1 MKTILSSFACMF
13 LLFGTCI
20 SVGAEDTKKQETIFS
35 EPLDEYFEALDYYII
50 IDDTDTTK
58 TKISV
63 LRLEKSLGELSVID
77 RMEIN
82 RLDDNILHINFKPS
96 FGLDAWYSSRVLAEI
111 YDENLKNHN
120 ILTVS
125 TKKPKPRI
133 FQRNEG

>member
-1 MKTILSSFACMF
+1 MKQLCGFFICLF
-13 LLFGTCI
+13 LLC
-20 SVGAEDTKKQETIFS
+20 SVSYSEDTEKGTIFS
-35 EPLDEYFEALDYYII
+35 EPLDKYFDSLDYYII
-50 IDDTDTTK
+50 IDDTDLEK
-58 TKISV
+58 TRISV
-63 LRLEKSLGELSVID
+63 LRLEKNLGKVSVID
-77 RMEIN
+77 RIEIN

-96 FGLDAWYSSRVLAEI
+96 FGLDALYSSRVLAEI